1 MERRKRRIQQCSR
14 ESILPR
20 HCAAHAAGTF
30 KPAPLFKKSP
40 TVLRYFVVAL
50 RVVGSISRIILYPPL
65 GGGGNTASFFTYD
78 S

>member
-1 MERRKRRIQQCSR
+1 MINFAVAIAPPTLQERSSLR
-14 ESILPR
+14 
-20 HCAAHAAGTF
+20 
-30 KPAPLFKKSP
+30 LFKKSP
-40 TVLRYFVVAL
+40 PVLRYFVAAL